1 MEDFMSNLEF
11 FGYVILFW
19 FIIGTT
25 VGIAVG
31 HAIYTLGHDNEEK

>member
-11 FGYVILFW
+11 FGYVMLFW
-19 FIIGTT
+19 FAIGLL

-31 HAIYTLGHDNEEK
+31 HAIYAGGRDNEEG